1 LRFGL
6 NHGGD
11 TQQQHGSKNTDTHFP
26 SGFHFSPPVKQLL
39 KNPASC
45 LACAAKSG
53 KSPLIMDPGQN
64 ETTHLDYR
72 FQGKNYNASPPVR
85 VNFKDVF
92 NKGLPAGKDY
102 PCPYRRF
109 F

>member
-1 LRFGL
+1 
-6 NHGGD
+6 
-11 TQQQHGSKNTDTHFP
+11 
-26 SGFHFSPPVKQLL
+26 
-39 KNPASC
+39 
-45 LACAAKSG
+45 
-53 KSPLIMDPGQN
+53 MDPGQN

-109 F
+109 FWIL